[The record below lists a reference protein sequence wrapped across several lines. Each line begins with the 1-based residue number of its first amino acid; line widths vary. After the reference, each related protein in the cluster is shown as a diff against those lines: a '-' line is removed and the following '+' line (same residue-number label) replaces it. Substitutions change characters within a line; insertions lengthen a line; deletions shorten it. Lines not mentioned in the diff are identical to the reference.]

1 MIIPDK
7 NELRRAPAKA
17 SRGQADADATHE
29 RKLLPAV
36 GRLDSDEIRR
46 NVAAIEGD
54 ARSELSGE
62 HVVEIRQRIRA
73 GAYNTFEVADQVAR
87 RLLNSGDLDLSDE

>member
-17 SRGQADADATHE
+17 SRGQADADATPDG
-29 RKLLPAV
+29 KLLPTV
-36 GRLDSDEIRR
+36 GRLDSDESRR
-46 NVAAIEGD
+46 NAAAIEGD

-62 HVVEIRQRIRA
+62 HVVEIRQRIRD
-73 GAYNTFEVADQVAR
+73 GAYDTFEVADQVAR
-87 RLLNSGDLDLSDE
+87 RLLNSGDLDLDD